1 LKAFAVA
8 AASAGHSKLEVP
20 TVVDGMSSLGR
31 ETAQTVL
38 CAPFPLGVEPG
49 VIVAGF
55 DVHRR
60 QITFDAFDT
69 VSGET
74 WRGQLES
81 SPAAVQD
88 WVGRFPGRVIHVA
101 VEACTGWLFVS
112 RALERT
118 GAVPHLAEPVETS
131 ALRGRKR
138 RAKTDRTDAKWL
150 RQLLCGGRLPEA
162 WNPPEHV
169 RQWRSRTRL
178 RNSLV
183 AERTSWTQRI
193 RATLYHHGIPGAP
206 DDLRTLAGREF
217 LAGLELAADAAERI
231 RVALEIIDMLD
242 IQLAIIEKDLR
253 ALAHHQPG
261 CQALMTQYGMG
272 ELSAL
277 VTLVELGDVGRMHA
291 SRQAVRMAGL
301 DIGVHRSDRHAQ
313 LGKLTRQGSA
323 RWALFEAAQSASHQG
338 SPDYQDYHALKD
350 RGLSHTRACTTIARK
365 LARRSYHLLRA
376 LGPDAL
382 AEPLIP
388 RAKAPTKPTSQR
400 CVPNMRP
407 APEAI
412 EAPTPSGR
420 GGPEKT
426 ERPQSIRR
434 NDRSTISSPTAT
446 AGSRGPR

>member
-1 LKAFAVA
+1 
-8 AASAGHSKLEVP
+8 
-20 TVVDGMSSLGR
+20 VVDGMSSVGR
-31 ETAQTVL
+31 DTAQTVV

-49 VIVAGF
+49 GIVAGF

-60 QITFDAFDT
+60 QITFDALDT
-69 VSGET
+69 VTGES

-81 SPAAVQD
+81 SSAAVED
-88 WVGRFPGRVIHVA
+88 WVGRFPSREIHVA

-112 RALERT
+112 CALGRT
-118 GAVPHLAEPVETS
+118 GAVAHLAEPVETS

-150 RQLLCGGRLPEA
+150 RQLLCEGRLPEA
-162 WNPPEHV
+162 WCPPEHV
-169 RQWRSRTRL
+169 RQWRSRARL
-178 RNSLV
+178 RNTLV
-183 AERTSWTQRI
+183 AERTGWIQRI

-217 LAGLELAADAAERI
+217 LASLELPVDGAERI
-231 RVALEIIDMLD
+231 RVALEIIDMLE
-242 IQLAIIEKDLR
+242 IQLATIEKDLR
-253 ALAHHQPG
+253 ALARHQPG
-261 CQALMTQYGMG
+261 CQALMTLYGMG

-277 VTLVELGDVGRMHA
+277 VTLVELGDVQRMHA

-323 RWALFEAAQSASHQG
+323 PLRWALFEAAQSASHQG

-350 RGLSHTRACTTIARK
+350 RGLSHNRACMTIARK

-376 LGPDAL
+376 LGPAAL
-382 AEPLIP
+382 AEPVTP

-400 CVPNMRP
+400 CVPSMRP
-407 APEAI
+407 APGAS
-412 EAPTPSGR
+412 EAPTPPRR
-420 GGPEKT
+420 GGPRKT
-426 ERPQSIRR
+426 ERPQSIHR
-434 NDRSTISSPTAT
+434 NDQSSISSPTAT